1 MDVWSRRMFD
11 ETFWLCHPLGRSKSI
26 EPAAPAAC
34 CELACGSITAPWEE
48 MGPTP
53 ELPAGWPAGAP
64 GAAGD
69 VSATLGGLALDDASG
84 VGAAV
89 SRLPQAQR
97 LNRSRV
103 KGRTWRVIGILLG
116 FF

>member
-64 GAAGD
+64 GAA
-69 VSATLGGLALDDASG
+69 VDASPPPGG
-84 VGAAV
+84 VAPGDAPGGGAAG
-89 SRLPQAQR
+89 SWPPPAARGQKEKGQR
-97 LNRSRV
+97 
-103 KGRTWRVIGILLG
+103 KGKARAGIR
-116 FF
+116 